1 MKVKFGPYISRFTT
15 RPLDNLW
22 YKMRYKESNLW
33 LIKDEDKDI
42 WDERYEKVS
51 DFFQTILNATLNKIQ
66 DKRQRKV
73 KVKVDYFD
81 VWSADHTLAMI
92 ILPVLKK
99 LKEVKHGSPFV
110 ENEDVPEHLRSKS
123 EPSVEN
129 NYEDDTIHERWEW
142 VLNEMIWAFEQIV
155 DEENEDVF
163 YGYSEDGSILGKR
176 NIDYDA
182 LKAHRERIKV
192 GTTLFGKY
200 IRGLWD

>member
-1 MKVKFGPYISRFTT
+1 MKVKFGSYISRFTT
-15 RPLDNLW
+15 RPIDNLW

-33 LIKDEDKDI
+33 LIRDEDKDI

-176 NIDYDA
+176 NIDYGA

-200 IRGLWD
+200 FRGLWD